1 MSSTADALLA
11 GSGVGL
17 QRLPAGDRNIIVAWL
32 ERPEK
37 RNALNSAAL
46 EGLRSVYQ
54 IAEDSES
61 VAALVIAGRGPVFC
75 AGGDL
80 SEFVPGDQEGPR
92 QRAELMRE
100 ILTYPQRL
108 PVPVITAVR
117 GGALGAGA
125 ALCLSADIVIGS
137 PDFFLGLPELPRG
150 ISPSLVMAPV
160 ARHLGA
166 RVALDMVLTGRRV
179 SADEALRIGGV
190 SRIVEGSPVDEALRV
205 GAEVAQADATLTAE
219 TKSLFY
225 QQANLDLEASYRL
238 GLPLE

>member
-1 MSSTADALLA
+1 MSTTSDALLA

-17 QRLPAGDRNIIVAWL
+17 QRLSAGGRDIIVGWL

-37 RNALNSAAL
+37 RNALNTAAL
-46 EGLRSVYQ
+46 EGLKQLYRL
-54 IAEDSES
+54 AEDSES
-61 VAALVIAGRGPVFC
+61 VAALVIAGRGSVFC

-80 SEFVPGDQEGPR
+80 SELVPGDTAGAR
-92 QRAELMRE
+92 RRAELMVE
-100 ILTYPQRL
+100 VFTYPQRL

-117 GGALGAGA
+117 GGAVGAGA

-137 PDFFLGLPELPRG
+137 RDFFLELPELPKG
-150 ISPSLVMAPV
+150 ISPSLVMSPV

-179 SADEALRIGGV
+179 GADEALRIGGI

-205 GAEVAQADATLTAE
+205 GADIAEADATLTAE

-225 QQANLDLEASYRL
+225 QQADFDLGASYRL
-238 GLPLE
+238 GLPQE